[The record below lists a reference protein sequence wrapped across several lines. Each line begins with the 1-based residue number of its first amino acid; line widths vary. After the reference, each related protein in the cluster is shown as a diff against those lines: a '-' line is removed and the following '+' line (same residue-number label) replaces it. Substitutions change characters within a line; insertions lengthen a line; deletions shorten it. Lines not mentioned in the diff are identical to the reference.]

1 MLKRMILS
9 KTRQHRFVFLS
20 WSDFVHYGLINLE
33 LLYDLSNVQGTKIK
47 FKMQIMSVIPSSLP
61 RGRALITTMRYTNAR
76 NHSHQVYIYKQ
87 IYKVNGDHPI
97 LACHSHLSP
106 VLSPHTAKISARHQR
121 LVASDLSTNLTLCS
135 PPSFTA
141 LKPIA
146 SIGDIACMRLPLNSA
161 ISSKTQSS
169 TYPFVPFLTGCLKM

>member
-1 MLKRMILS
+1 MCKCSRVEFS
-9 KTRQHRFVFLS
+9 VF
-20 WSDFVHYGLINLE
+20 GI
-33 LLYDLSNVQGTKIK
+33 I
-47 FKMQIMSVIPSSLP
+47 IIPSSLP
-61 RGRALITTMRYTNAR
+61 KGTALITTMRYTNAR

-106 VLSPHTAKISARHQR
+106 VLSLHTAKISARHQR
-121 LVASDLSTNLTLCS
+121 LAASDLSTNLTLCS

-141 LKPIA
+141 LKPIT
-146 SIGDIACMRLPLNSA
+146 SISDIACMRLPLNSA